1 MSVEEASVYE
11 RCEPDD
17 PNCCQGLNKHGQCNL
32 KAVPGQKYC
41 RIHFGFGQKK
51 SELEATRNYRLNRY
65 QNRVN
70 EFADN
75 AQVKS
80 LREEIGVLRMLLE
93 ETVNKCQS
101 DTDLMIFSTKIS
113 DLVVKIQKLV
123 ESCHKLEQSTGMLLD
138 KSTVMY
144 LGDVIINIVGEVCPP
159 DKIQEV
165 ANRIVDSIVNI
176 NSLQQVGYAELP
188 PPANQGNG

>member
-93 ETVNKCQS
+93 ETVNKCQN
-101 DTDLMIFSTKIS
+101 DTDLMIYSTKIS

-144 LGDVIINIVGEVCPP
+144 LGDVIINIVGEVVPP
-159 DKIQEV
+159 DRIQEV
-165 ANRIVDSIVNI
+165 ATRIVDSIVNI
-176 NSLQQVGYAELP
+176 HSLQQVTHAELP
-188 PPANQGNG
+188 PPAG

>member
-1 MSVEEASVYE
+1 MSVEEANVYQ

-17 PNCCQGLNKHGQCNL
+17 PNCCQGLNKFGQCNL
-32 KAVPGQKYC
+32 RAIEGQKYC
-41 RIHFGFGQKK
+41 RLHFGFGHKK
-51 SELEATRNYRLNRY
+51 AENDAARNYRLNRY

-75 AQVKS
+75 TQVKS

-93 ETVNKCQS
+93 ETVNKCQN
-101 DTDLMIFSTKIS
+101 DTDLLIYSTKIS

-123 ESCHKLEQSTGMLLD
+123 ESCHKLELSSGELLD
-138 KSTVMY
+138 KSTIMY

-165 ANRIVDSIVNI
+165 ANRIMDSVANI
-176 NSLQQVGYAELP
+176 NTLQQVGNAELAAP
-188 PPANQGNG
+188 IS